1 MEQQSIPPKH
11 AELLALQNN
20 APEILNLKSS
30 ELIHTEQIEDSALHY
45 VKIQPENEPE
55 KWFIA
60 LGKKRL
66 TEYFFTKDKAEQALT
81 TWRFKIDLMV
91 AIAQDTIEYGQF
103 KLDTDGY
110 LKPTT

>member
-45 VKIQPENEPE
+45 VKIQPENEQE

-66 TEYFFTKDKAEQALT
+66 TEYFTTRDEAEYALT

-91 AIAQDTIEYGQF
+91 AVTQDTIEYGEYEI
-103 KLDTDGY
+103 K
-110 LKPTT
+110 K